1 MTVTDLVSPATSP
14 TQKKSSLP
22 DDPSG
27 GETFKFQD
35 KLPKLPIP
43 ELEITAE
50 KYLAA
55 LEPLQVRYISQLTRL
70 FSNAIYQTL
79 EEHVETKLA
88 VQEFLIKDGPELQ
101 AKLQTYA
108 TDKSSYIEEFW

>member
-1 MTVTDLVSPATSP
+1 MTIPFPRAFPMD
-14 TQKKSSLP
+14 QI
-22 DDPSG
+22 G

-43 ELEITAE
+43 DLESTLQ

-55 LEPLQVRYISQLTRL
+55 LKPLETPK
-70 FSNAIYQTL
+70 
-79 EEHVETKLA
+79 EHEATKLA
-88 VQEFLIKDGPELQ
+88 AKEFLEKEGPELQ
-101 AKLQTYA
+101 DKLQTYA

>member
-1 MTVTDLVSPATSP
+1 MNMTVTDLVSPATSP
-14 TQKKSSLP
+14 TQRKSSLP
-22 DDPSG
+22 ADPSG

-55 LEPLQVRYISQLTRL
+55 LQPLQVSTVRTLPPLLVADHDMPLDTRRACR
-70 FSNAIYQTL
+70 N
-79 EEHVETKLA
+79 
-88 VQEFLIKDGPELQ
+88 
-101 AKLQTYA
+101 
-108 TDKSSYIEEFW
+108 